1 MWPIFETDFLAIFV
15 IFKFLNFHLSTH
27 QIGAAPAR
35 HLCVAAEF
43 LERMVNMGIKAI
55 KDHLTT
61 MITMVNMVKMITMV
75 NMGIKDHLVTMGSA
89 GNKVPLS
96 TCFFKI

>member
-1 MWPIFETDFLAIFV
+1 MK
-15 IFKFLNFHLSTH
+15 IFKFPKFHLSTH

-75 NMGIKDHLVTMGSA
+75 NMVKMITMVNMGIKDHLVTMGSA

>member
-1 MWPIFETDFLAIFV
+1 MLRFNFCQYFEPSPPT
-15 IFKFLNFHLSTH
+15 N
-27 QIGAAPAR
+27 QIGARPAE
-35 HLCVAAEF
+35 HLRVAAEF
-43 LERMVNMGIKAI
+43 PERMVNMGIKDM
-55 KDHLTT
+55 KDHL
-61 MITMVNMVKMITMV
+61 ITMV